1 MKDLAPRFRCMV
13 FLATPHRGSESA
25 KKLEHFLRYAMV
37 LPSREYVND
46 LGRNTGA
53 IQAINEDFRHVAGY
67 IRLFSFYET
76 LKTGNTMIVEKDSAI
91 LGYPNEQSQSVNAN
105 HRDICKY
112 EKQTDPSYILIRNV
126 LASITADLIREGT
139 YLSTSS
145 ISDFWYSQ
153 EQVKPIVSIE
163 QVNQLQS

>member
-53 IQAINEDFRHVAGY
+53 IQAINEDFRHVARY

-76 LKTGNTMIVEKDSAI
+76 LKMASIMIVEKDSAV
-91 LGYPNEQSQSVNAN
+91 LGYDNEQSQSVNAN
-105 HRDICKY
+105 HRDICRF

-126 LASITADLIREGT
+126 LASITADLIKEGT
-139 YLSTSS
+139 YLSVSS
-145 ISDFWYSQ
+145 ISDF
-153 EQVKPIVSIE
+153 
-163 QVNQLQS
+163 